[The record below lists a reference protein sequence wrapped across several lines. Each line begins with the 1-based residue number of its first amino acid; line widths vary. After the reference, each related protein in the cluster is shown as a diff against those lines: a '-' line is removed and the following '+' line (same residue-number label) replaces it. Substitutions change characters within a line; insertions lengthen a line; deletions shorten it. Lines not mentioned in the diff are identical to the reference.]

1 MTESNKWKGF
11 LPVVTILL
19 IIVFWYVAAAIYNV
33 ELILPKP
40 SSALRELIN
49 ALGEREFWR
58 GVGNT
63 VLRSVLA
70 FAFAFIA
77 ALALSLI
84 CAWKDVIFR
93 LFYPVVV
100 LLRALPTISVIF
112 ICYIAVRG
120 WYRAIL
126 ISFLV
131 IFPTLFSSFYTAFK
145 RCGGELADVGK
156 VFGVKKRFVLTRY
169 IIPSVWGGMYSDIVN
184 TLSLTV
190 KLIIA
195 AEAVTA
201 TGISLGGLMA
211 ESKAMV
217 DTGRI
222 LAYTVA
228 AVALSYSTELIVRLT
243 SLIVKGVSKKW
254 RSH

>member
-1 MTESNKWKGF
+1 MKLKDRL
-11 LPVVTILL
+11 LPLVTVAL
-19 IIVFWYVAAAIYNV
+19 VFAAWYIAAAIYGI

-40 SSALRELIN
+40 DAAFRELWA
-49 ALGEREFWR
+49 ALGESVFWK

-63 VLRSVLA
+63 MLRSVLSFAIA
-70 FAFAFIA
+70 FAA
-77 ALALSLI
+77 ALVFALAS
-84 CAWKDVIFR
+84 VGSRIFYK
-93 LFYPVVV
+93 LFYPLVV

-120 WYRAIL
+120 WYRAVL

-131 IFPTLFSSFYTAFK
+131 IFPTLYSAFYNSIT
-145 RCGGELADVGK
+145 RCGGSLSEVGK
-156 VFGVKKRFVLTRY
+156 VYKVRKGRVLTKY
-169 IIPSVWGGMYSDIVN
+169 VIPTVWAETYTDIVN

-201 TGISLGGLMA
+201 TGVSLGGLMA

-217 DTGRI
+217 EMGRI
-222 LAYTVA
+222 FAYTLVA
-228 AVALSYSTELIVRLT
+228 IGLSYLTELVVRLT
-243 SLIVKGVSKKW
+243 SRMVKEISEKW
-254 RSH
+254 RFH